1 PGVQNSGYRASRRP
15 GREAVHDELGDGR
28 PRHQHALIDIQ
39 LQSRKKSSMR
49 EISQGNPLVDSA
61 PQQFVDARAAA
72 LAKRPAIGVAG
83 LGVIDSRDK
92 KHQLRRLV
100 AGIVG
105 TVSKVYASPLQGA
118 GTPLD

>member
-1 PGVQNSGYRASRRP
+1 
-15 GREAVHDELGDGR
+15 
-28 PRHQHALIDIQ
+28 
-39 LQSRKKSSMR
+39 MR
-49 EISQGNPLVDSA
+49 EISQGNALVDSA

-72 LAKRPAIGVAG
+72 LVKRPAIGVAA
-83 LGVIDSRDK
+83 LGMIDSRDK

-118 GTPLD
+118 DTPLDGGAHGLGGHGRGSPRSLSEYST